1 MNHWQLVLSVLLV
14 SSAFGL
20 FLHFTRGKL
29 TKKYSNEISF
39 DQLRVGHELGKKAT
53 ILQFKTEYCSICP
66 GVKRQINELI
76 KNDKGISFYEID
88 AVERI
93 ELAKKLHVKS
103 SPTVLFFNE
112 VRFRG
117 RQNYWCSKKRPITKY
132 SRKNHNYKNGENKCK
147 LMPEVLDLVLL

>member
-1 MNHWQLVLSVLLV
+1 MDHWLLVTSVLVLST
-14 SSAFGL
+14 AFGL

-29 TKKYSNEISF
+29 TKKYSNEIYF
-39 DQLRVGHELGKKAT
+39 DQLNIGHEIGKKAT
-53 ILQFKTEYCSICP
+53 ILQFKTQYCSICP

-88 AVERI
+88 AVERL

-112 VRFRG
+112 AGLEEG
-117 RQNYWCSKKRPITKY
+117 RIIGAPKKDQLRNTLEKITTIKME
-132 SRKNHNYKNGENKCK
+132 KTNAN
-147 LMPEVLDLVLL
+147 

>member
-1 MNHWQLVLSVLLV
+1 MNHWLLITSVLVL

-20 FLHFTRGKL
+20 FLQFTRGKL
-29 TKKYSNEISF
+29 TNKYSNEISF
-39 DQLRVGHELGKKAT
+39 DQLKTGHELGKKAT

-112 VRFRG
+112 AGLEVG
-117 RQNYWCSKKRPITKY
+117 RIIGPPKKDQLRNTLEKITTIKME
-132 SRKNHNYKNGENKCK
+132 KTNAN
-147 LMPEVLDLVLL
+147 

>member
-1 MNHWQLVLSVLLV
+1 MNHWLLITSVLVL

-20 FLHFTRGKL
+20 FLQFTRGKL
-29 TKKYSNEISF
+29 TNKYSNEISF
-39 DQLRVGHELGKKAT
+39 DQLKTGHDLGKKAT

-112 VRFRG
+112 DGLEVG
-117 RQNYWCSKKRPITKY
+117 RIIGPPKKDQLRNTLEKITTIKME
-132 SRKNHNYKNGENKCK
+132 KTNAN
-147 LMPEVLDLVLL
+147 

>member
-1 MNHWQLVLSVLLV
+1 MNHWLLITSVLVL

-20 FLHFTRGKL
+20 FLQFTRGKL
-29 TKKYSNEISF
+29 TNKYSNEISF
-39 DQLRVGHELGKKAT
+39 DQLKTGHDLGKKAT

-66 GVKRQINELI
+66 GVKRQINEMI

-112 VRFRG
+112 AGLEVG
-117 RQNYWCSKKRPITKY
+117 RIIGPPKKDQLRNTLEKITTIKME
-132 SRKNHNYKNGENKCK
+132 KTNAN
-147 LMPEVLDLVLL
+147 

>member
-1 MNHWQLVLSVLLV
+1 MNHWLPITSVLVL

-20 FLHFTRGKL
+20 FLQFTRGKL
-29 TKKYSNEISF
+29 TNKYSNEISF
-39 DQLRVGHELGKKAT
+39 DQLKTGHDLGKKAT

-112 VRFRG
+112 AGLEEG
-117 RQNYWCSKKRPITKY
+117 RIIGAPKKDQLRNTLEKITTIKME
-132 SRKNHNYKNGENKCK
+132 KTNAN
-147 LMPEVLDLVLL
+147 

>member
-1 MNHWQLVLSVLLV
+1 MNHWLLITSVLVL

-20 FLHFTRGKL
+20 FLQFTRGKL
-29 TKKYSNEISF
+29 TNKYSNEISY
-39 DQLRVGHELGKKAT
+39 DRLKTGHELGKKAT

-112 VRFRG
+112 AGLEVG
-117 RQNYWCSKKRPITKY
+117 RIIGPPKKDQLRNTLEKITTIKME
-132 SRKNHNYKNGENKCK
+132 KTNAN
-147 LMPEVLDLVLL
+147 

>member
-1 MNHWQLVLSVLLV
+1 MNHWLLIASVLVL

-20 FLHFTRGKL
+20 FLQFTRGKL
-29 TKKYSNEISF
+29 TNKYSNEISF
-39 DQLRVGHELGKKAT
+39 DQLKTGHELGKKAT

-103 SPTVLFFNE
+103 SPTVLFFNKDGLE
-112 VRFRG
+112 EG
-117 RQNYWCSKKRPITKY
+117 RIIGAPKKDQLRNTLEKITNIKME
-132 SRKNHNYKNGENKCK
+132 KTNAN
-147 LMPEVLDLVLL
+147 

>member
-1 MNHWQLVLSVLLV
+1 MNHWLLIASVLLL

-29 TKKYSNEISF
+29 TMKYSNEISF
-39 DQLRVGHELGKKAT
+39 DQLGLSQELGKKAT

-66 GVKRQINELI
+66 GVKRQITELI

-93 ELAKKLHVKS
+93 QLAKKLRVKS

-112 VRFRG
+112 LGLEEG
-117 RQNYWCSKKRPITKY
+117 RIIGAPKRDQLRSTLEKITTIKME
-132 SRKNHNYKNGENKCK
+132 KTNAN
-147 LMPEVLDLVLL
+147 

>member
-1 MNHWQLVLSVLLV
+1 MNHWLLITSVLVL

-20 FLHFTRGKL
+20 FLQFTRGKL
-29 TKKYSNEISF
+29 TNKYSNEISF
-39 DQLRVGHELGKKAT
+39 DQLKTGHDLGKKDT

-93 ELAKKLHVKS
+93 DLAKKLHVKS

-112 VRFRG
+112 SGLEEG
-117 RQNYWCSKKRPITKY
+117 RIIGAPKRDQLRNTLEKITTIKME
-132 SRKNHNYKNGENKCK
+132 KTNAN
-147 LMPEVLDLVLL
+147 

>member
-1 MNHWQLVLSVLLV
+1 MNHWLLITSVLVL

-20 FLHFTRGKL
+20 FLQFTRGKL
-29 TKKYSNEISF
+29 TNKYSNEISF
-39 DQLRVGHELGKKAT
+39 DQLKTGHDLGKKAT
-53 ILQFKTEYCSICP
+53 ILQFTTEYCSICP

-112 VRFRG
+112 DGLEEG
-117 RQNYWCSKKRPITKY
+117 RIIGAPKKHQLRNTLEKITTIKME
-132 SRKNHNYKNGENKCK
+132 KTNAN
-147 LMPEVLDLVLL
+147 

>member
-1 MNHWQLVLSVLLV
+1 MNHWLLIASVLVL

-20 FLHFTRGKL
+20 FLQFNRGKL
-29 TKKYSNEISF
+29 TNKYSNEISF
-39 DQLRVGHELGKKAT
+39 DQLKTGHELGKKAT

-112 VRFRG
+112 DGLEEG
-117 RQNYWCSKKRPITKY
+117 RIIGAPKKDQLRNTLEKITNIKME
-132 SRKNHNYKNGENKCK
+132 KTNAN
-147 LMPEVLDLVLL
+147 

>member
-1 MNHWQLVLSVLLV
+1 MNHWVLIASVIVLS
-14 SSAFGL
+14 SFFGL
-20 FLHFTRGKL
+20 FLHITRGKL

-76 KNDKGISFYEID
+76 KNDKDISFYEID

-93 ELAKKLHVKS
+93 DLAKKLHVKS
-103 SPTVLFFNE
+103 SPTVLFFNQVGLE
-112 VRFRG
+112 EG
-117 RQNYWCSKKRPITKY
+117 RIIGAPKKGQLRNILEKITTIKME
-132 SRKNHNYKNGENKCK
+132 KTNAN
-147 LMPEVLDLVLL
+147 

>member
-1 MNHWQLVLSVLLV
+1 MNHWLLITSVLV
-14 SSAFGL
+14 ISRAFRL
-20 FLHFTRGKL
+20 FLQLTRGKL
-29 TKKYSNEISF
+29 NNKYSNEISF
-39 DQLRVGHELGKKAT
+39 DQLKTGHDLGKKAT

-112 VRFRG
+112 DGLEEG
-117 RQNYWCSKKRPITKY
+117 RIIGAPKKDQLRKKKEKITTIKME
-132 SRKNHNYKNGENKCK
+132 KTNAN
-147 LMPEVLDLVLL
+147 

>member
-1 MNHWQLVLSVLLV
+1 MNHWLLITSVLVL

-20 FLHFTRGKL
+20 FLQLTRGKL
-29 TKKYSNEISF
+29 TNKYSNEISF
-39 DQLRVGHELGKKAT
+39 DQLKTGHDLGKKAT

-112 VRFRG
+112 AGLEEG
-117 RQNYWCSKKRPITKY
+117 RIIGAPKKDQLRNTLEKITTIKME
-132 SRKNHNYKNGENKCK
+132 KTNAN
-147 LMPEVLDLVLL
+147 

>member
-1 MNHWQLVLSVLLV
+1 MNHWLLITSVLVL

-20 FLHFTRGKL
+20 FLQFTRGKL
-29 TKKYSNEISF
+29 TNKYSNEISF
-39 DQLRVGHELGKKAT
+39 DQLKTGHDLGKKAT

-66 GVKRQINELI
+66 GVKRQINEMI

-112 VRFRG
+112 AGLEEG
-117 RQNYWCSKKRPITKY
+117 RIIGAPKKDQLRNTLEKITTIKME
-132 SRKNHNYKNGENKCK
+132 KTNAN
-147 LMPEVLDLVLL
+147 

>member
-1 MNHWQLVLSVLLV
+1 MNHWLLITSVLVL

-20 FLHFTRGKL
+20 FLQFTRGKL
-29 TKKYSNEISF
+29 TNKYSNEISF
-39 DQLRVGHELGKKAT
+39 DRLKTGHELGKKAT

-112 VRFRG
+112 AGLEEG
-117 RQNYWCSKKRPITKY
+117 RIIGAPKKDQLRNTLEKITNIKME
-132 SRKNHNYKNGENKCK
+132 KTNAN
-147 LMPEVLDLVLL
+147 

>member
-1 MNHWQLVLSVLLV
+1 MNHWLLIASVLV
-14 SSAFGL
+14 PSSAFGL

-29 TKKYSNEISF
+29 TKKYSNEILF
-39 DQLRVGHELGKKAT
+39 NQLKNGQDLGKKAT
-53 ILQFKTEYCSICP
+53 ILLFKTEYCSTCP

-76 KNDKGISFYEID
+76 KNNEGISFYEVD

-112 VRFRG
+112 AGLEEG
-117 RQNYWCSKKRPITKY
+117 RIIGAPKIHQLRNTLEKITTIKME
-132 SRKNHNYKNGENKCK
+132 KTNAN
-147 LMPEVLDLVLL
+147 

>member
-1 MNHWQLVLSVLLV
+1 MNHWLLITSVLVL

-20 FLHFTRGKL
+20 FLQFTRGKL
-29 TKKYSNEISF
+29 TNKYSNEISF
-39 DQLRVGHELGKKAT
+39 DQLKTGHDLGKKAT

-112 VRFRG
+112 AGLEVG
-117 RQNYWCSKKRPITKY
+117 RIIGPPKKDQLRNTLEKITTIKME
-132 SRKNHNYKNGENKCK
+132 KTNAN
-147 LMPEVLDLVLL
+147 

>member
-1 MNHWQLVLSVLLV
+1 M
-14 SSAFGL
+14 
-20 FLHFTRGKL
+20 
-29 TKKYSNEISF
+29 
-39 DQLRVGHELGKKAT
+39 
-53 ILQFKTEYCSICP
+53 QFKTEYCSICP

-112 VRFRG
+112 AGLEVG
-117 RQNYWCSKKRPITKY
+117 RIIGPPKKDQLRNTLEKITTIKME
-132 SRKNHNYKNGENKCK
+132 KTNAN
-147 LMPEVLDLVLL
+147 

>member
-1 MNHWQLVLSVLLV
+1 MNHWLLVTSVLVL

-29 TKKYSNEISF
+29 TKKYSNETTF
-39 DQLRVGHELGKKAT
+39 DQLNIGEELGKKAT

-76 KNDKGISFYEID
+76 KNDAGISFYEID
-88 AVERI
+88 AVEKI
-93 ELAKKLHVKS
+93 ELAKQLRVKS

-112 VRFRG
+112 AGLEEG
-117 RQNYWCSKKRPITKY
+117 RIIGAPKKDQLLNTLEKITTIKME
-132 SRKNHNYKNGENKCK
+132 KTNAN
-147 LMPEVLDLVLL
+147 

>member
-1 MNHWQLVLSVLLV
+1 MNHWLLIASVLV
-14 SSAFGL
+14 PSSAFGL

-29 TKKYSNEISF
+29 TKKYSNEILF
-39 DQLRVGHELGKKAT
+39 NQLKNGQDLGKKAT
-53 ILQFKTEYCSICP
+53 ILLFKTEYCSTCP

-76 KNDKGISFYEID
+76 KNDEGISLYEVD

-112 VRFRG
+112 SGLEEG
-117 RQNYWCSKKRPITKY
+117 RIIGTPKKDQLRNTLEKITTIKME
-132 SRKNHNYKNGENKCK
+132 KTNAN
-147 LMPEVLDLVLL
+147 

>member
-1 MNHWQLVLSVLLV
+1 MNHWLLVTSVLVL

-29 TKKYSNEISF
+29 TKKYSNEITF
-39 DQLRVGHELGKKAT
+39 DQLNIGEELGKKAT

-76 KNDKGISFYEID
+76 KNDAGISFYEID
-88 AVERI
+88 AVEKI
-93 ELAKKLHVKS
+93 KLAKQLRVKS

-112 VRFRG
+112 AGLEEG
-117 RQNYWCSKKRPITKY
+117 RIIGAPKKDQLRNTLEQITTIKME
-132 SRKNHNYKNGENKCK
+132 KTNAN
-147 LMPEVLDLVLL
+147 

>member
-1 MNHWQLVLSVLLV
+1 MNHWLLIASVIVLSTV
-14 SSAFGL
+14 FGL

-39 DQLRVGHELGKKAT
+39 SQLNIAQTQGKKAT

-76 KNDKGISFYEID
+76 QNDEGISFYEID

-93 ELAKKLHVKS
+93 DLAKKLHVKS
-103 SPTVLFFNE
+103 SPTILFFNE
-112 VRFRG
+112 AGLEEG
-117 RQNYWCSKKRPITKY
+117 RIIGAPKKDQLRNTLEKITTIKME
-132 SRKNHNYKNGENKCK
+132 KTNAN
-147 LMPEVLDLVLL
+147 

>member
-1 MNHWQLVLSVLLV
+1 MNHWLLVTSVLVL

-29 TKKYSNEISF
+29 TKKYSNEITF
-39 DQLRVGHELGKKAT
+39 DQLNIGEELGKKAT

-76 KNDKGISFYEID
+76 KNDAGISFYEID
-88 AVERI
+88 AVEKI
-93 ELAKKLHVKS
+93 ELAKQLRVKS

-112 VRFRG
+112 AGLEEG
-117 RQNYWCSKKRPITKY
+117 RIIGAPKKDQLLNTLEKITTIKME
-132 SRKNHNYKNGENKCK
+132 KTNAN
-147 LMPEVLDLVLL
+147 